1 MAKPNKFDSP
11 IVEIDGYK
19 INLKEIDPE
28 LLNSSQTCSDN
39 IEFGSKITDT
49 FINAAMDVKSSR
61 KSEYI
66 TKRKRSHKRR
76 TTITLELGKMS
87 RATSPRQRILYHN
100 TITGVNIIKNNILEK
115 CECVGFNRSCMNQVC
130 RKTVPSLF
138 PQISDQILSMYDQ
151 AAYRVR
157 YKNRKITATD
167 EKLEEK
173 INEKLKREIAADD
186 LNSSNPSKQDMIDKL
201 TQMEKSANRELVQ
214 NKIRAKQALIYR
226 VRKLNFCEADDAHGI
241 LGTKRRECAIAPGT
255 GEYHCTRLCCDRGFQ
270 TLTTASKKDCNCRYS
285 WFPCCSVKCEVCETV
300 ETKHYCN

>member
-11 IVEIDGYK
+11 IIEIDGYK

-138 PQISDQILSMYDQ
+138 PQISDQILSID
-151 AAYRVR
+151 
-157 YKNRKITATD
+157 RK
-167 EKLEEK
+167 
-173 INEKLKREIAADD
+173 
-186 LNSSNPSKQDMIDKL
+186 
-201 TQMEKSANRELVQ
+201 
-214 NKIRAKQALIYR
+214 
-226 VRKLNFCEADDAHGI
+226 
-241 LGTKRRECAIAPGT
+241 
-255 GEYHCTRLCCDRGFQ
+255 
-270 TLTTASKKDCNCRYS
+270 
-285 WFPCCSVKCEVCETV
+285 SVV
-300 ETKHYCN
+300 